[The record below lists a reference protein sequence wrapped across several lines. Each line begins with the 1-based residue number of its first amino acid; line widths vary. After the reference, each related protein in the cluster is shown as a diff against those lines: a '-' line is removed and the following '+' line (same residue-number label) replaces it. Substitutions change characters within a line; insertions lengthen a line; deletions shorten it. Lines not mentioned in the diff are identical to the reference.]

1 MEWVKP
7 VLPFDFSATSH
18 RECLKSQNNPLDSF
32 INGRAPRR
40 CMERGYCGIER
51 CAIFRDRFHGKR
63 RNGWETKRDEI
74 FIFQAL
80 KHSERH
86 GWVEQFEPPMFTDD
100 GDSFLTILPQKQH
113 DASYWRHAVAITNV
127 SSGKTR
133 SFALTSGRFVV
144 TEIVSWDQKN
154 SYL

>member
-1 MEWVKP
+1 MLEYLDDAWKEDTVE
-7 VLPFDFSATSH
+7 LNDAQFFATV
-18 RECLKSQNNPLDSF
+18 F
-32 INGRAPRR
+32 TGRGG
-40 CMERGYCGIER
+40 MDG
-51 CAIFRDRFHGKR
+51 
-63 RNGWETKRDEI
+63 KRDEI